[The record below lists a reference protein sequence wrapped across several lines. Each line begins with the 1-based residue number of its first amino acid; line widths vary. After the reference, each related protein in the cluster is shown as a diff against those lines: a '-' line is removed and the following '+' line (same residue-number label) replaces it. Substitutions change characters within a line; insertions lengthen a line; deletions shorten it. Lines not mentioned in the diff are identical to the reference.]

1 MIVGSS
7 FNATGFGDGRWNTDS
22 AVSTSTDPATFHG
35 VPSEKL
41 SYSASGKGSAGVS
54 NRGLGN
60 AGLVFEASKEYEG
73 YLFAKAASA
82 LSLTVT
88 LEDYVTKKVLETQTL
103 SVGSGDF
110 ARYGPLHNKSV
121 ASVAVDTNRDE

>member
-22 AVSTSTDPATFHG
+22 GVSTSTDPTTFHG

-60 AGLVFEASKEYEG
+60 EG
-73 YLFAKAASA
+73 ELSRPVLYLTSSRSWFRDAQNSAKA
-82 LSLTVT
+82 T
-88 LEDYVTKKVLETQTL
+88 
-103 SVGSGDF
+103 
-110 ARYGPLHNKSV
+110 
-121 ASVAVDTNRDE
+121 RDHRRFS